1 MSRIVSVG
9 LYQPVWEER
18 GQRVTGPD
26 EDLITLAVAAGRSSV
41 TASDEPLERVILVCA
56 EPEYLDGVP
65 LPVLLRG
72 LGLAPEVPAE
82 LRVGG
87 APAVLDAVCSAASGT
102 LVIGVTTGLGASAG
116 AIRVGD
122 DGPAL
127 YDRQSVANSLPMRV
141 RNISHPRT
149 QVYADGRVEREL
161 GWKPTIDALAVGH
174 DKPIVVGIDAKDA
187 RRLGG
192 RIVDGIPAGAA
203 GPVFALGLM
212 IEQLDGGRIVALDSA
227 VGSAATLSTVG
238 EATITRDIRPPVPA
252 EARPRILGA
261 ELTIPFSMP
270 SYERAVVEK
279 VTLTAM
285 RCPQCGTEAYP
296 RRERC
301 ITCGRMGDGEPF
313 ALPRSGEIYSTVTVF
328 APVPGVPTPRAL
340 AIVSLPP
347 TTVRVLA
354 VVTDAK
360 PSVAR
365 IGGRGELVLR
375 LVAVREGVPD
385 YGYAFRPEVST

>member
-1 MSRIVSVG
+1 MSRIVALG

-26 EDLITLAVAAGRSSV
+26 EDLITLAVAAGRL
-41 TASDEPLERVILVCA
+41 ALEAENPPERVVLVCA
-56 EPEYLDGVP
+56 EPEYLDGAP

-72 LGLAPEVPAE
+72 LNLSPEVPVE

-87 APAVLDAVCSAASGT
+87 APAVLDALASAGAGA
-102 LVIGVTTGLGASAG
+102 LVIGVTTGRGAAAG
-116 AIRVGD
+116 AARVGD
-122 DGPAL
+122 RGL
-127 YDRQSVANSLPMRV
+127 VLEDRGSVTNSLPMRV
-141 RNISHPRT
+141 RNIHEQQAR
-149 QVYADGRVEREL
+149 VYADGRVEREL
-161 GWKPTIDALAVGH
+161 GWKPTLDALAGGH
-174 DKPIVVGIDAKDA
+174 DKPMVVGLEAKDA
-187 RRLGG
+187 KRLGG
-192 RIVDGIPAGAA
+192 RFLDGVPAAAA

-212 IEQLDGGRIVALDSA
+212 AEQLEGGRIVAIDAAIGSAVTASA
-227 VGSAATLSTVG
+227 VG
-238 EATITRDIRPPVPA
+238 EASVARDIRPPVPA
-252 EARPRILGA
+252 DARPRIVGA

-270 SYERAVVEK
+270 SYQRAVVEK
-279 VTLTAM
+279 LTLTAM

-313 ALPRSGEIYSTVTVF
+313 ALPRSGEIYSTVTVY

-354 VVTDAK
+354 VVTDAT
-360 PSVAR
+360 PDVAR
-365 IGGRGELVLR
+365 IGGRGDLVLR
-375 LVAVREGVPD
+375 LVAIREGVPD
-385 YGYAFRPEVST
+385 YGYAFRPEATP